1 MKRRSTSLGIKK
13 CKSKLQWDTTL
24 HLLKWLLLTRQIITS
39 VEKLWRKSNPY
50 SLLLRTKNGI
60 ATLENSI
67 VVTQNIKNRVTIWP
81 SNSFSGYPSEK
92 LKNVYSQ
99 RYVHPCVHCSLIHGG
114 QDIETTED
122 WIEKLWYTYTMK
134 YYSAIRKDEILPFVS
149 TWMGL
154 ENIMPSE
161 NSRSIKAKN
170 HMISLK
176 CGI

>member
-1 MKRRSTSLGIKK
+1 M
-13 CKSKLQWDTTL
+13 
-24 HLLKWLLLTRQIITS
+24 
-39 VEKLWRKSNPY
+39 
-50 SLLLRTKNGI
+50 
-60 ATLENSI
+60 
-67 VVTQNIKNRVTIWP
+67 
-81 SNSFSGYPSEK
+81 
-92 LKNVYSQ
+92 
-99 RYVHPCVHCSLIHGG
+99 
-114 QDIETTED
+114 ETTED

-134 YYSAIRKDEILPFVS
+134 YYSVIRKDEILPFVS